1 MTMELRSWIR
11 NPSRDKELSSFPY
24 QLIWKKYDTER
35 EAMWRSVVDTKYGSL
50 GRGWCSNKVARPCG
64 VRVWKSMRRWED
76 FSKFVRY
83 EVGDGSMVQL

>member
-1 MTMELRSWIR
+1 MESRSWIR

-24 QLIWKKYDTER
+24 QFW